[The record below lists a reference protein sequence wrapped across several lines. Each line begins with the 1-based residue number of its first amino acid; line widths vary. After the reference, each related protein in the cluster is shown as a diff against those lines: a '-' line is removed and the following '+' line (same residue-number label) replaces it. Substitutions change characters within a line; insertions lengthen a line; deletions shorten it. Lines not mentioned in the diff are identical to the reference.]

1 MNKGISWIF
10 RSAAGRM
17 ILALTV
23 LSLMATACA
32 PAAAPATTAAP
43 AATTAPA
50 ASSPAAIKVGAVIP
64 LTGRYAAGGEQI
76 KNGYELAVDA
86 INKAG
91 GVDVRGTKIPLQL
104 IALDDES
111 DPTKTVQQ
119 LETLNS
125 NDQVVA
131 YLGGFGSDL
140 HAAAA
145 GIAEKNKIPYIG
157 VAFALQKVH
166 DHGFKYLFS
175 PFPTSPALAVATFDM
190 LDSLS
195 PKPSKV
201 VVFAE
206 KTDWGAE
213 LNKLW
218 TDEATKR
225 GYTISTQEDAP
236 GSKDF
241 SQIIQAAKDS
251 GDEVVLALPNPP
263 DGLAIAKQMKEL
275 DYNPKAAVF
284 IRASDGLS
292 WGDNLKQDGNFF
304 MNMPG
309 WNPAMKFAGVSDMVQ
324 AHQAKYGKAAQA
336 TTGPAYAAMQILAD
350 AIARAGSLDHDKI
363 RDAIAAAD
371 MTTVEGPVK
380 FNADGTGQV
389 TTVINQWQDGKQVL
403 VWPPDQAVGK
413 VAYPATPWAQR

>member
-1 MNKGISWIF
+1 MNKKVSTLL
-10 RSAAGRM
+10 RSTAARL
-17 ILALTV
+17 ILVLTV
-23 LSLMATACA
+23 LSWVITAC
-32 PAAAPATTAAP
+32 AAP
-43 AATTAPA
+43 AAPAPQL
-50 ASSPAAIKVGAVIP
+50 PATIKVGAVIP

-91 GVDVRGTKIPLQL
+91 GVDVGGAKIPLEL
-104 IALDDES
+104 VILDDES

-119 LETLNS
+119 LETLYS
-125 NDQVVA
+125 NNQVAA

-145 GIAEKNKIPYIG
+145 GIAEKNKVPYIG

-166 DHGFKYLFS
+166 DQGFKYLFS
-175 PFPTSPALAVATFDM
+175 PFPKSPSLAVTTFDM

-201 VVFAE
+201 AIFAE

-213 LNKLW
+213 LSKLW
-218 TDEATKR
+218 TAEANKR
-225 GYTISTQEDAP
+225 GYTIQTQEYAP
-236 GSKDF
+236 GAKDF
-241 SQIIQAAKDS
+241 SPVILAAKDA
-251 GDEVVLALPNPP
+251 GAEVVLALPNPP

-275 DYNPKAAVF
+275 DYSPKAAVF
-284 IRASDGLS
+284 IRAADGLS
-292 WGDNLKQDGNFF
+292 WGDNLKKDGDFF

-309 WNPAMKFAGVSDMVQ
+309 WNPAMKFPGVAEMVQ
-324 AHQAKYGKAAQA
+324 AHQTKYGKGAQA
-336 TTGPAYAAMQILAD
+336 TTGPAYAAVQILAD
-350 AIARAGSLDHDKI
+350 AITRAKSIDHDKI
-363 RDAIAAAD
+363 RDAIAATN

-413 VAYPATPWAQR
+413 VAYPATPWGQR